1 MTFAQHKFKTL
12 ALQEPP
18 PQIVEGTDPFDDQLQ
33 ASAFTQAPP
42 DASLLISEIRAL
54 MESLNIPEKEIFC
67 KFGLT
72 LENLSSTQLLE
83 VRALVE
89 KVGMMPEWAFSR
101 TLQKRPSLLSS
112 PRSASLQG
120 VRARILQGT
129 FANQIGWI
137 CSCSEEG
144 EYTVRLAVKQCLQ
157 TDRILE
163 TEIFSGFRAENLEL
177 RPKGK

>member
-12 ALQEPP
+12 ALQELP

-33 ASAFTQAPP
+33 ASAFTQTPP
-42 DASLLISEIRAL
+42 DTSLLISEIRTL
-54 MESLNIPEKEIFC
+54 MESLNIPEEEIFC

-72 LENLSSTQLLE
+72 LGNLSDTQLLE
-83 VRALVE
+83 AKASIE
-89 KVGMMPEWAFSR
+89 KIRMIPKQAFSR
-101 TLQKRPSLLSS
+101 TLQKRPSFLPS

-137 CSCSEEG
+137 CNCSEEG
-144 EYTVRLAVKQCLQ
+144 EYTVRLAVKQCPQ